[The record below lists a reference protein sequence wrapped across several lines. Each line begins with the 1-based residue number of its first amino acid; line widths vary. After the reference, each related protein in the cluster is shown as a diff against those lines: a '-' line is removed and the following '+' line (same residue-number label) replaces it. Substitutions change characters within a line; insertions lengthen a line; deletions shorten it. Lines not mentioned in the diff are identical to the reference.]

1 MKMTP
6 NLSFDD
12 VLIVPQYSDIQS
24 RSEIDIRNDLGK
36 LNLSLPVLSAPMD
49 SVTESVMATAMA
61 KNGGLGI
68 IHRYNTIQKQ
78 VKLAKK
84 SRTPIVAAAVGVTG
98 DYLDRAVALY
108 NAGVKIICVDV
119 AHGHHVLMRHALEV
133 LRNTLGTQVTIIA
146 GNVATLQAFNDLS
159 DWGAD
164 AVRVGIGGG
173 SICSTR
179 IQTGHGVPTLQ
190 SVLDCAASDRPA
202 KLIADG
208 GIKNSG
214 DIVKAYA
221 AGADFVMLGSMLA
234 GTTETP
240 GDIRYKQFPGQ
251 CNPSK
256 IKVYRGMASEDA
268 QKDWRGKS
276 SSVEG
281 VATTIPYKGHVKNVL
296 RSIERGV
303 KSGFSYSGARSFAE
317 FQAKAQLI
325 RQTASSQV
333 ESSTHIER
341 VN

>member
-1 MKMTP
+1 MTP

-24 RSEIDIRNDLGK
+24 RTEIDISNNLGK

-49 SVTESVMATAMA
+49 SVTESVMVTAMA

-78 VKLAKK
+78 VKIAKK
-84 SRTPIVAAAVGVTG
+84 SRTPVVAAAVGVTG

-190 SVLDCAASDRPA
+190 SVLDCAGSDRPA

-234 GTTETP
+234 GHRDT
-240 GDIRYKQFPGQ
+240 R
-251 CNPSK
+251 
-256 IKVYRGMASEDA
+256 
-268 QKDWRGKS
+268 
-276 SSVEG
+276 
-281 VATTIPYKGHVKNVL
+281 
-296 RSIERGV
+296 
-303 KSGFSYSGARSFAE
+303 
-317 FQAKAQLI
+317 
-325 RQTASSQV
+325 
-333 ESSTHIER
+333 
-341 VN
+341 

>member
-6 NLSFDD
+6 NLCFDD

-24 RSEIDIRNDLGK
+24 RSEIDISNDLGDLR
-36 LNLSLPVLSAPMD
+36 LNLPVLSAPMD
-49 SVTESVMATAMA
+49 SVTESSMVSAMATH
-61 KNGGLGI
+61 GGLGI
-68 IHRYNTIQKQ
+68 IHRYNTIKRQ
-78 VKLAKK
+78 VKIANKAN
-84 SRTPIVAAAVGVTG
+84 TPIMAAAVGVTG
-98 DYLDRAVALY
+98 DYLDRTRALC

-133 LRNTLGTQVTIIA
+133 LRNTFGTQITIIA

-190 SVLDCAASDRPA
+190 SVIDCSASDRPA

-221 AGADFVMLGSMLA
+221 AGADFVMIGSMIA

-240 GDIRYKQFPGQ
+240 GDIRYKQMPGEV
-251 CNPSK
+251 NPAR

-268 QKDWRGKS
+268 QKDWRGRS

-281 VATTIPYKGHVKNVL
+281 VATTVRYKGHVGTVL
-296 RSIERGV
+296 KTIERGV
-303 KSGFSYSGARSFAE
+303 KSGFSYSGARSFSE
-317 FQAKAQLI
+317 FQAKANLI

-333 ESSTHIER
+333 ESSTHIQGIS
-341 VN
+341 